1 MTPPRRPIVNL
12 YCDFDGTLSPLPA
25 KTTQQEQHAI
35 DCHLQPKSVA
45 DCYTLDRQR
54 PNLLNMRWSSEL
66 IALMRDLI
74 NHRFVRWHW
83 LTSNTAWTD
92 IFDGMFGFDSN
103 LTTTEELLACHNG
116 HVSMAP
122 GGKAGIIRR
131 AIHASARTPEHRAI
145 AWLDDDYWPGQPDV
159 DRIDQLAKDL
169 QVPVL
174 LITPDAT
181 VGVTRTQTYQLIKFI
196 LMQQKPIGLTAI
208 S

>member
-35 DCHLQPKSVA
+35 DCHLQPKSIA

-54 PNLLNMRWSSEL
+54 PNLLNMQWSSEL

-74 NHRFVRWHW
+74 KHRFVRWHW

-92 IFDGMFGFDSN
+92 VFDGMFGFVSN
-103 LTTTEELLACHNG
+103 LTTTEELLTCRNG

-122 GGKAGIIRR
+122 VAKLASSAEPSMRPLARPSIAPSLGWTMTTGR
-131 AIHASARTPEHRAI
+131 ASPTLTELTN
-145 AWLDDDYWPGQPDV
+145 WLKICRY
-159 DRIDQLAKDL
+159 LC
-169 QVPVL
+169 
-174 LITPDAT
+174 
-181 VGVTRTQTYQLIKFI
+181 Y
-196 LMQQKPIGLTAI
+196 
-208 S
+208 